1 VSRLILLNG
10 PPGCG
15 KSTLARRYVADHP
28 LALCLDVDRIRAMVG
43 RWQDDVHAAG
53 LLARAS
59 ALATAR
65 VHLEAGHDV
74 VVPQLLDRAQFLEQ
88 LQELS
93 AEVGA
98 EFVEVALTDSKENSL
113 RRYAERHRLASDSTA
128 SAGSGDPSG
137 SEEEISALYDGVL
150 AFLATRDAAIIVPV
164 VDGGVEATYRDL
176 VSRLDPTS

>member
-1 VSRLILLNG
+1 LILLNG

-59 ALATAR
+59 ALAAAR
-65 VHLEAGHDV
+65 VHLQSGHDV
-74 VVPQLLDRAQFLEQ
+74 VVPQLLAGAQFLEQ
-88 LQELS
+88 LAELA

-98 EFVEVALTDSKENSL
+98 QFVEVALTDSKENAL
-113 RRYAERHRLASDSTA
+113 RRFAERHHLSSDSEP
-128 SAGSGDPSG
+128 GG
-137 SEEEISALYDGVL
+137 SEVRPGSDQEVSALYDAVL
-150 AFLATRDAAIIVPV
+150 AFLATREDAIIVPV
-164 VDGGVEATYRDL
+164 VDGGIEATYRDL
-176 VSRLDPTS
+176 TSRLDPES

>member
-1 VSRLILLNG
+1 MPRLILLNG

-59 ALATAR
+59 ALAAAR
-65 VHLEAGHDV
+65 VHLQSGHDV
-74 VVPQLLDRAQFLEQ
+74 VVPQLLAGAQFLEQ
-88 LQELS
+88 LAELA

-98 EFVEVALTDSKENSL
+98 QFVEVALTDSKENAL
-113 RRYAERHRLASDSTA
+113 RRFAERHRLVSDSAEPGPDHAVST
-128 SAGSGDPSG
+128 
-137 SEEEISALYDGVL
+137 EEELSVLYDSVMT
-150 AFLATRDAAIIVPV
+150 FLATREDAIIVPV
-164 VDGGVEATYRDL
+164 VDGGIEATYRDL
-176 VSRLDPTS
+176 TSRLDPES